1 MIHEKI
7 SRQAEIEFH
16 LIQDICKKK
25 KKKRLLHR
33 ASSQL
38 VNNMFLSFSLLS
50 HHSPTFKRVW
60 TVKDGL
66 KPLTLTLT
74 QQTINLEPGLIR
86 IRIGRNGERKITF
99 DFMKSHN
106 HKANVK
112 DYFYVGED
120 LAKDQRMIQKKVKK
134 DWRKMRL
141 VFTLVWFSTS
151 IGCFGG
157 INKAPNLLNYV
168 SLIPT

>member
-1 MIHEKI
+1 MLQLWYTRKYGDRKKLNFIWFKI
-7 SRQAEIEFH
+7 PA
-16 LIQDICKKK
+16 KKN
-25 KKKRLLHR
+25 R

-38 VNNMFLSFSLLS
+38 VSNMFLSFYLSS

-74 QQTINLEPGLIR
+74 KQTIHLEPGLIR
-86 IRIGRNGERKITF
+86 IRTGRNGERKITF

-106 HKANVK
+106 HKENVY

-120 LAKDQRMIQKKVKK
+120 LAKGQRLIQKKGIK

-157 INKAPNLLNYV
+157 INKAPKLLNYV
-168 SLIPT
+168 TLIPT

>member
-1 MIHEKI
+1 MLQLCYTRKYRDRKKLNFIWFKI
-7 SRQAEIEFH
+7 PA
-16 LIQDICKKK
+16 KKR
-25 KKKRLLHR
+25 KRLLHR

-38 VNNMFLSFSLLS
+38 VSNMFLSFYLSS

-74 QQTINLEPGLIR
+74 HQTINLEPGLIR
-86 IRIGRNGERKITF
+86 MRTGRNGERKITF
-99 DFMKSHN
+99 DFMKSHK
-106 HKANVK
+106 HKANVC

-120 LAKDQRMIQKKVKK
+120 LAKDQRLIQKKGKK

-151 IGCFGG
+151 IGCLVASTRLQSF
-157 INKAPNLLNYV
+157 
-168 SLIPT
+168 

>member
-1 MIHEKI
+1 
-7 SRQAEIEFH
+7 
-16 LIQDICKKK
+16 
-25 KKKRLLHR
+25 
-33 ASSQL
+33 
-38 VNNMFLSFSLLS
+38 MFLSFSLLS

-106 HKANVK
+106 HKANVR

-141 VFTLVWFSTS
+141 VFTLVWFSTF